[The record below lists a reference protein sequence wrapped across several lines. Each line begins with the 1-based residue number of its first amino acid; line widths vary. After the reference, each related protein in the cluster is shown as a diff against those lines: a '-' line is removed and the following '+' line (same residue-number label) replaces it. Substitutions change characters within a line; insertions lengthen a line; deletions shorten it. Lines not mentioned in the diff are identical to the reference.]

1 MESRAQ
7 SPVQGSPTNSDNIDL
22 KVTVI
27 RDSDRDS
34 DLPAP
39 GPLDGELQHVRNATC
54 WRWLFTAPCSAL
66 VRVSKRDASGGP
78 QLALSAPVPSG
89 TFCACS
95 ESRARRLAGAGHGV
109 VGPIRT
115 RRPRAAHG
123 FRSTLQGPGPSGRA
137 PPWPALSGSGRPE
150 SPGRA
155 LRPRPGIRRAA
166 AAAAGS
172 NADSDIKLLP

>member
-1 MESRAQ
+1 MVQLIEEDCALESRAQ

-78 QLALSAPVPSG
+78 QLALSVPVPSG
-89 TFCACS
+89 TSCACS
-95 ESRARRLAGAGHGV
+95 ESRARRLAGAGHGLTV
-109 VGPIRT
+109 SRGRYGLGGLG
-115 RRPRAAHG
+115 RPTASSRPFKA
-123 FRSTLQGPGPSGRA
+123 RA
-137 PPWPALSGSGRPE
+137 PPAGRPR
-150 SPGRA
+150 GRH
-155 LRPRPGIRRAA
+155 
-166 AAAAGS
+166 
-172 NADSDIKLLP
+172 